1 MNFLIAHKF
10 YVLLETNLLFVVNSF
25 MIYGRAVWAVI
36 SNETRLNPST
46 VILTAVLSGSVLV
59 TSVEYGYVAFKYVIT
74 TTSNIITSFLLSINT
89 SLPLVTFTVTIG
101 LELSGDRL
109 PSCVVF
115 VRLHETSHG
124 VREMSS

>member
-1 MNFLIAHKF
+1 MF

-36 SNETRLNPST
+36 SNETRLNPSPST
-46 VILTAVLSGSVLV
+46 VILTAVLSGFVSV

-101 LELSGDRL
+101 LELYGDRL